1 MKRKGKVVET
11 NVNPPLKSQR
21 EREKV
26 RKANNK
32 QTNIETSKPLQ
43 TSFCQSNVTSWST
56 VPKLQQFAKIV
67 PLLWR

>member
-1 MKRKGKVVET
+1 MLRQT
-11 NVNPPLKSQR
+11 LSPLKSKI

-26 RKANNK
+26 DKKRAKNK
-32 QTNIETSKPLQ
+32 QTNKPLQ

-56 VPKLQQFAKIV
+56 VPKLQQFANIF